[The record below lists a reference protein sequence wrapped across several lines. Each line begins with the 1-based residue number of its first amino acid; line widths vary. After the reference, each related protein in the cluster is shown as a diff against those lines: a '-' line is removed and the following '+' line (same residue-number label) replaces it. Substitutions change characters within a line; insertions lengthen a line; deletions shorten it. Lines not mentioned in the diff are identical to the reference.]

1 MTVRRSNLRVRVDDV
16 GRVEIVDPGFAE
28 LPLLREI
35 DSAFEVRSQR
45 LPGFSHPSLL
55 AVRTYRAPIGIDA
68 ARAISD
74 RALWGLHDEC
84 MRGLAADFTERPN
97 GTACSASLLD
107 IKVLLAQRML
117 RRCNLCARQCNVDRT
132 KGEPGVCG
140 LGTEAYVAEHFV
152 HIAEEAPI
160 NPSLVL
166 NLHGCGLRC
175 RFCQQHAIL
184 VPQSRESD
192 RLDAGLWQRLDLN
205 GARSL
210 SFVGGNPDESLPAI
224 LEFLSAAPADWC
236 LPVVW
241 NNHAYSTLDVLRL
254 LDGVIDAY
262 VPDLKYMNERC
273 GKRLSGV
280 AKYLETATNAIREML
295 RQGVPV
301 FVRVLVLPGHIN
313 CCHLPAMEF
322 LSELSSFENLFVSIR
337 GQYSPDWK
345 ITARDGELCRRP
357 YASEM
362 QLVKTRAADLGLQSV
377 D

>member
-35 DSAFEVRSQR
+35 DSAFEVRSQG
-45 LPGFSHPSLL
+45 LPGFSHPSLA
-55 AVRTYRAPIGIDA
+55 AVRARRVPIGIEA
-68 ARAISD
+68 ARALSD
-74 RALWGLHDEC
+74 RALWDMHDEC
-84 MRGLAADFTERPN
+84 MRGLAKNRKERSDS
-97 GTACSASLLD
+97 TACSVSLLD
-107 IKVLLAQRML
+107 IKALLAQRML

-132 KGEPGVCG
+132 KGGLGTCR

-184 VPQSRESD
+184 VPRARESD

-224 LEFLSAAPADWC
+224 LEFLSATPPDWR

-241 NNHAYSTLDVLRL
+241 NNHAYSTPEVLRL
-254 LDGVIDAY
+254 LDGVVDAY
-262 VPDLKYMNERC
+262 VPDLKYMHERC

-280 AKYLETATNAIREML
+280 ANYPETATRAIHEML

-301 FVRVLVLPGHIN
+301 FVRVLVLPGHVN
-313 CCHLPAMEF
+313 CCHLPAMES
-322 LSELSSFENLFVSIR
+322 LGGLYSFDNLFVSIR

-345 ITARDGELCRRP
+345 IGARDGELRRRP
-357 YASEM
+357 HASEIE
-362 QLVKTRAADLGLQSV
+362 LVREHAAERDLRMM